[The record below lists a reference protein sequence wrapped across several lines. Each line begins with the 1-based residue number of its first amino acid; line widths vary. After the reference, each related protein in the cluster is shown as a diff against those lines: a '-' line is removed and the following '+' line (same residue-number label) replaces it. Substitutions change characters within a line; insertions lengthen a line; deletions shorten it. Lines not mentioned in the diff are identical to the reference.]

1 MISRILSSG
10 RSRIFQKSN
19 RITNIMVLGR
29 KTGRDGGEREREE
42 RERDTHIMKT
52 EKSAKSEQINSEE

>member
-19 RITNIMVLGR
+19 RITNIMVLSR

-42 RERDTHIMKT
+42 KDTHNMRT
-52 EKSAKSEQINSEE
+52 EKSAKSEQTSSEG